1 MNYKLNSG
9 AKTLSQHLLTAT
21 DGPAVELI
29 NPNGQGAANGQG
41 AIVLA
46 CEHAS
51 AYIPE
56 NLNHLGLDPDT
67 REAHIAWDPG
77 ARATAIHLSQLLD
90 APLIASRISR
100 LVYDCNRPPE
110 SPDAMR
116 DKSEV
121 FTIPGNQNL
130 SQTDRDQRTD
140 EIYRPFQS
148 GLKNLLAAQTKPT
161 ALVTIHSFTPT
172 YFDTPRKTELGLL
185 HDTDARLATTMFNAA
200 PETTTM
206 FTEINKPYGPEDGVT
221 HTLIEHALPANHLN
235 VMIEIRNDLI
245 KTQAQCQKTAT
256 DLAKMIE
263 RGLRTCHQS
272 SINTGRGPQT

>member
-1 MNYKLNSG
+1 MNCTSEPGGNP
-9 AKTLSQHLLTAT
+9 LSQHLLSAA

-29 NPNGQGAANGQG
+29 NPDGQGGL
-41 AIVLA
+41 VLA
-46 CEHAS
+46 SEHAS
-51 AYIPE
+51 AYIPQS
-56 NLNHLGLDPDT
+56 LNHLGLDPDT
-67 REAHIAWDPG
+67 SRAHIAWDPG
-77 ARATAIHLSQLLD
+77 ALSVAKFLSALLD

-100 LVYDCNRPPE
+100 LVYDCNRPPT

-121 FTIPGNQNL
+121 FAIPGNQNL
-130 SQTDRDQRTD
+130 SQQDRDTRTA
-140 EIYRPFQS
+140 EVYRPFQS
-148 GLKNLLAAQTKPT
+148 GLKNLLASRDRPT

-172 YFDTPRKTELGLL
+172 YFGDPRKTELGLL
-185 HDTDARLATTMFNAA
+185 HDADARLATAMLDAA
-200 PETTTM
+200 PDTTAM
-206 FTEINKPYGPEDGVT
+206 LTEINKPYGPEDGVT

-245 KTQAQCQKTAT
+245 KTQAQCEKTAT
-256 DLAKMIE
+256 ELAKMIE